1 MTVPGLPDW
10 ALPDSYPPPPPATP
24 VLALGR
30 ARELAAVPPA
40 PGYGQ
45 DWDWERFMG
54 TGLMA
59 GVPVTLPGGQVV
71 MPNAD
76 GSLTP
81 VGQPK
86 PGLTFVPTAVGGLW
100 IKTDPPPGVPLI
112 QAMPN
117 GDLLVLPL
125 THPSVAGQ
133 AGVYTDDAQAINAA
147 AIQAGGSYGFGGRV
161 ILGPWHYNIQS
172 PIVIP
177 QQSTFT
183 ANGVGAGGPVSLIGV
198 RGATILQQNFSGIC
212 VYAHRSQ
219 GYGAQYGLTGQL
231 PLGAIRDI
239 VIDMTG
245 AGAGSIGW
253 DVGDGQWLDFDCE
266 TLNGTSQPAVTF
278 SSVTNAFTLP
288 IGLSLP
294 NGYPVMLLSG
304 TAPTGFALGEL
315 YYTVNSVLNTFQLVP
330 RIGGAVVTGS
340 TNGSGLSV
348 NGCIGL
354 HHTNQVFWSEKQK
367 IRYQSWHN
375 SIAAV
380 LDTMVPSNDYSHE
393 YNEWDITI
401 FCDTGQQGVVLGAGA
416 NCNGR
421 LFHLQGNMSVTSA
434 TGSNPPPGNIAAVTI
449 CGTRDGNANHGSR
462 FYQTEIRMKVEG
474 NPGNG
479 TGTVFPYGFYSD
491 GQGYIQE
498 CTGHIAHSLGNPNV
512 AGQDSNMNGAEF
524 GFSGPCSGDSYL
536 TQIYPTF
543 AGGTSTAQP
552 AFPGFGAG
560 NAMKNTGPD
569 QLVTVLGGTITSIS
583 INGQPTGAV
592 SGTFLVP
599 SGASLSMAGTVAPTT
614 YQWVNLAQNAY

>member
-1 MTVPGLPDW
+1 MIPGLPEW
-10 ALPDSYPPPPPATP
+10 ALPDSYPPPVPATP
-24 VLALGR
+24 VLELSR
-30 ARELAAVPPA
+30 ARELARVPPA

-59 GVPVTLPGGQVV
+59 GVPVTLADGRIAMPRPGGGIDVLGEPQ
-71 MPNAD
+71 
-76 GSLTP
+76 
-81 VGQPK
+81 
-86 PGLTFVPTAVGGLW
+86 PGLTFVPTGFGGLW

-112 QAMPN
+112 QALPN
-117 GDLLVLPL
+117 GDVVVLPL
-125 THPSVAGQ
+125 THPTVAGQ

-177 QQSTFT
+177 QQSTQT
-183 ANGVGAGGPVSLIGV
+183 GTGVGAGGPVSLVGV

-219 GYGAQYGLTGQL
+219 AYGAQFGLTAQL
-231 PLGAIRDI
+231 PMGAIRDI

-253 DVGDGQWLDFDCE
+253 DVGDGQWLDMDVE
-266 TLNGTSQPAVTF
+266 TINGTSQPAVTF
-278 SSVTNAFTLP
+278 SSVTNTFTGA
-288 IGLSLP
+288 ILP

-304 TAPTGFALGEL
+304 TAPTGFAFGKL
-315 YYTVNSVLNTFQLVP
+315 YYVINAGLPVNTFQLAATP
-330 RIGGAVVTGS
+330 NGNPVVGT
-340 TNGSGLSV
+340 TNGTGLSI

-354 HHTNQVFWSEKQK
+354 HHTNQVFWSEKQR
-367 IRYQSWHN
+367 ICYQSWHN
-375 SIAAV
+375 AIAAV
-380 LDTMVPSNDYSHE
+380 LDTMVPSTDHSHE
-393 YNEWDITI
+393 YNEWDLTI
-401 FCDTGQQGVVLGAGA
+401 FCDTGQQGIVLATGV

-421 LFHLQGNMSVTSA
+421 LFHLQGNMAVTSA
-434 TGSNPPPGNIAAVTI
+434 TGAGTPPGNIAAVTL
-449 CGTRDGNANHGSR
+449 CGSYDGNPSHGSR
-462 FYQTEIRMKVEG
+462 FFQTEVRMKVEG

-479 TGTVFPYGFYSD
+479 TGTVYPYGFYSD
-491 GQGYIQE
+491 GVGYVQE
-498 CTGHIAHSLGNPNV
+498 VTGHIAHSLGNPNV
-512 AGQDSNMNGAEF
+512 TGQDSNMNGAEF
-524 GFSGPCSGDSYL
+524 GFRGPASGDSYL
-536 TQIYPTF
+536 TQIYPTA

-560 NAMKNTGPD
+560 NAMKNTAPD

-583 INGQPTGAV
+583 LNGQPTGAI